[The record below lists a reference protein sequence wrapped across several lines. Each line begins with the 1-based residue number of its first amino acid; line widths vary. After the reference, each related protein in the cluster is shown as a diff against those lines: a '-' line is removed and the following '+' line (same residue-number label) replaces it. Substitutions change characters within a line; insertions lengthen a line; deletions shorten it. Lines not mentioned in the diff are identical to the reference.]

1 MTSPHSPLNKSVL
14 IIPHNRL
21 RVVMAH
27 TTRYAFKGEARLALD
42 AGVSKSAVSRLVNGL
57 SSPSFAVV
65 SAIAHALEKRLGR
78 SLDPRELVSFDGNYP
93 TLSACALCSCRGCSL
108 SEAGLKPPY
117 ALGLTEHQAAAG
129 QYEAAGEGSDQDE
142 QSPF

>member
-1 MTSPHSPLNKSVL
+1 MPSSHSPLNKSVL
-14 IIPHNRL
+14 VIPHNRL

-93 TLSACALCSCRGCSL
+93 TLSACALCGCRGCSL
-108 SEAGLKPPY
+108 SKARSEHPLSEPDKRPIIAGR
-117 ALGLTEHQAAAG
+117 
-129 QYEAAGEGSDQDE
+129 
-142 QSPF
+142 

>member
-1 MTSPHSPLNKSVL
+1 MISPSSPHKPNT
-14 IIPHNRL
+14 PTTHNRL
-21 RVVMAH
+21 RLIMAH

-78 SLDPRELVSFDGNYP
+78 TLDPRELVSFDGRYP
-93 TLSACALCSCRGCSL
+93 SASACALCGCRGCSL
-108 SEAGLKPPY
+108 SGASINES
-117 ALGLTEHQAAAG
+117 QAA
-129 QYEAAGEGSDQDE
+129 EVR
-142 QSPF
+142 